1 MSKVLRIGLL
11 GTGRIGKLH
20 AENVQNFIPNA
31 KIVVAADPFMSEAVE
46 QWAKE
51 IGIER
56 LSKNPEDVFNSTDID
71 AVFIC
76 SSTDTHAE
84 FIIKAADKGL
94 HIFCEKPIHTD
105 ISKIKEAL
113 EAVEKAKVKLQ
124 VGFVRRFDK
133 SHKAV
138 RDTVA
143 SNRLGKPYVVKVCSR
158 DPEAPPME
166 YVKVSGGI
174 FADMMIHD
182 FDMVRYLSGSEVT
195 EVYAVGACLV
205 NPAFADYDDVD
216 TAIVTLKFANGAI
229 GVIDNCRQAPYGYDQ
244 RVEVHCE
251 KGCVQDNNNLENV
264 AYISDKDGVVSAKP
278 TWFFLERY
286 NDAFVFEVKEFVKA
300 VLEDGDLLVTGKDGL
315 EPVRIAI
322 AAKKSLAEGRPVRLD
337 EIEE

>member
-1 MSKVLRIGLL
+1 MLKIGIL
-11 GTGRIGKLH
+11 GAGRIGKLH
-20 AENVQNFIPNA
+20 GANVQNFIPNA
-31 KIVVAADPFMSEAVE
+31 TVVSVADPFMNDAMKA
-46 QWAKE
+46 WADSLNIPKTSNDPDE
-51 IGIER
+51 IF
-56 LSKNPEDVFNSTDID
+56 NDPEVD

-76 SSTDTHAE
+76 SSTNTHAD
-84 FIIKAADKGL
+84 FIIKAAKAGK

-105 ISKIKEAL
+105 IAKIKEAL
-113 EAVEKAKVKLQ
+113 QAVEEAKVKLQ

-133 SHKAV
+133 NHKAV

-143 SNRLGKPYVVKVCSR
+143 SGALGQPYVVKVTSR
-158 DPEAPPME
+158 DPEAPPVE

-174 FADMMIHD
+174 FLDMMIHD
-182 FDMVRYLSGSEVT
+182 FDMVRYLAGSDVVEVN
-195 EVYAVGACLV
+195 AIGGCLV
-205 NPAFADYDDVD
+205 NPDIAQYDDVD

-251 KGCVQDNNNLENV
+251 KGCVQDNNSLENV
-264 AYISDKDGVVSAKP
+264 AFVSTKDGVVSAKP

-286 NDAFVFEVKEFVKA
+286 NDAFVEEVKDFVAA
-300 VLEDGDLLVTGKDGL
+300 VENDGEVPVTGIDGL

-322 AAKKSLAEGRPVRLD
+322 AAKKSLVEGRPVKLS